1 MSKNL
6 VSLLRNISTLVK
18 MKKSSKKIKVIDL
31 FAGPGGLGEGFSNC
45 KKDSPFEI
53 AMSVEFE
60 KHAHKTLTLR
70 ALYRKLS
77 ESERS
82 ALYLPY
88 IQSKSE
94 SEKEQNFKRLTEGC
108 SAKWSEAQ
116 YETMGEPHALGNPE
130 RWRKIK
136 AGEPLTE
143 DDFLPTKH
151 EQAIMQRIDKIK
163 AEHKGPLIVIGG
175 PPCQAYSVNGRN
187 RIRAE
192 KDYSPENDER
202 FFLYQEYLKVLDRA
216 DPDIFVMENVE
227 GILTA
232 KLANGEYIF
241 PKIKDELVMSD
252 RRSRDE
258 QYDIYSFVKAPYE
271 KASQQHGPR
280 YRKNSDYV
288 ITASDH
294 GVPQNRKRVILLG
307 VKHKYGPVES
317 TLKKSLAN
325 PKTAEL
331 LTGLPVLRSGMSDQH
346 DDAKSWL
353 SNWRENK
360 SELSNLLSKQ
370 RTAEDVGQKISQ
382 TKFLSQNPSRLKIL
396 GQGGMIFNH
405 EYLEL
410 RSFYIESYKKTF
422 RELLPIKEAKNLAD
436 EGDGKGNSLFCSS
449 VKNNAQFT
457 KSFSDNY
464 PELYSWLN
472 RDIDGAINHETRGH
486 MKEDLKRYMFSA
498 AWASANKDTK
508 SPSPKSRDFPLPL
521 SPRHGNWHSGHHAD
535 RFRTVGS
542 HTTPYTITSHLR
554 KDGHAQIHYDIA
566 QNRSITV
573 REAARIQTFPDDY
586 YFEGS
591 QGWQFQ
597 QVGNAVPS
605 FLAKQIASLVL
616 EVMKKAKLF

>member
-1 MSKNL
+1 M
-6 VSLLRNISTLVK
+6 K

-45 KKDSPFEI
+45 RDNSPFEI

-77 ESERS
+77 ENERS
-82 ALYLPY
+82 SYYLPY

-94 SEKEQNFKRLTEGC
+94 LEKKRNFKNLIESC
-108 SAKWSEAQ
+108 SRKWAEAN

-130 RWRKIK
+130 RWRKSK

-143 DDFLPTKH
+143 EDFLPTKH
-151 EQAIMQRIDKIK
+151 EQAIMQRIDEIK

-187 RIRAE
+187 RIRAQ

-232 KLANGEYIF
+232 KLADGQLIF
-241 PKIKDELVMSD
+241 PKIKQELAMSEN
-252 RRSRDE
+252 RCRDE
-258 QYDIYSFVKAPYE
+258 QYNIYSFVKAPFE
-271 KASQQHGPR
+271 RDSQDGGPL

-288 ITASDH
+288 ITASDY

-307 VKHKYGPVES
+307 IKHKYGPVES
-317 TLKKSLAN
+317 ILKKSSAT

-331 LTGLPVLRSGMSDQH
+331 LAGLPALRSGLSDQY
-346 DDAKSWL
+346 DDAGSWFH
-353 SNWRENK
+353 NWRKNK
-360 SELSNLLSKQ
+360 SELLNLLSKQ
-370 RTAEDVGQKISQ
+370 KTAEDVGQKISQ
-382 TKFLSQNPSRLKIL
+382 IKFFSKNPSRSEMLQQA
-396 GQGGMIFNH
+396 GVIFNR

-410 RSFYIESYKKTF
+410 RSFYIESYNKTLKK
-422 RELLPIKEAKNLAD
+422 LLPINEAKILVS
-436 EGDGKGNSLFCSS
+436 EGDGKGNNLFCSS
-449 VKNNAQFT
+449 VNSSQFT
-457 KSFSDNY
+457 NSFSHDY
-464 PELYSWLN
+464 PQLYSWLSRN
-472 RDIDGAINHETRGH
+472 IDGAVNHESRGH

-498 AWASANKDTK
+498 AWASANKETQ
-508 SPSPKSRDFPLPL
+508 SPSPKSKDFPLPL
-521 SPRHGNWHSGHHAD
+521 SPEHGNWHSGHHAD

-542 HTTPYTITSHLR
+542 DTIPYTITSHLR
-554 KDGHAQIHYDIA
+554 KDGHAQIHYDIS

-586 YFEGS
+586 YFEGP

-605 FLAKQIASLVL
+605 FLAKQIAIVVEEIINQKGLL
-616 EVMKKAKLF
+616 

>member
-1 MSKNL
+1 
-6 VSLLRNISTLVK
+6 

-45 KKDSPFEI
+45 ADDSPFEI

-70 ALYRKLS
+70 ALYRKLN
-77 ESERS
+77 ETERTNY
-82 ALYLPY
+82 YLPY

-94 SEKEQNFKRLTEGC
+94 SEKERNFKNLTDSC
-108 SAKWSEAQ
+108 SVKWAEAQ

-136 AGEPLTE
+136 ASEPLAE

-232 KLANGEYIF
+232 RLANGQLIF
-241 PKIKDELVMSD
+241 PKIKEELVMSD
-252 RRSRDE
+252 RRIRDE
-258 QYDIYSFVKAPYE
+258 QYDIYSFVKAPSE
-271 KASQQHGPR
+271 KASQEHGPN
-280 YRKNSDYV
+280 YHKNSDYV
-288 ITASDH
+288 ITASDY

-307 VKHKYGPVES
+307 IKHKHGPVES
-317 TLKKSLAN
+317 TLKILSSP

-331 LTGLPVLRSGMSDQH
+331 LSGLPTVRSGMSDES
-346 DDAKSWL
+346 DNASTWL
-353 SNWRENK
+353 MNWNENK
-360 SELSNLLSKQ
+360 GELTDLLAKH
-370 RTAEDVGQKISQ
+370 RTAEEVAQQICQNKLFR
-382 TKFLSQNPSRLKIL
+382 KNPSRDKLL
-396 GQGGMIFNH
+396 SMGGMVFNS
-405 EYLEL
+405 EYKEL
-410 RSFYIESYKKTF
+410 RSFYIDAYEKTLKELESCN
-422 RELLPIKEAKNLAD
+422 EVVDLATD
-436 EGDGKGNSLFCSS
+436 GDGKGNNLFCSS
-449 VKNNAQFT
+449 VKNKTSFT
-457 KSFSDNY
+457 QRFKTEY
-464 PELYSWLN
+464 PELYSWIN
-472 RDIDGAINHETRGH
+472 KNIDGAVNHITRGH

-498 AWASANKDTK
+498 SWSYAYREEK
-508 SPSPKSRDFPLPL
+508 SPSPKSKDFPLAL
-521 SPRHGNWHSGHHAD
+521 SPEHGNWHTGHHAD

-542 HTTPYTITSHLR
+542 LTIPYTITSHLR
-554 KDGHAQIHYDIA
+554 KDGHAQIHYDIS

-591 QGWQFQ
+591 LGWQYQ
-597 QVGNAVPS
+597 QVGNAVPPY
-605 FLAKQIASLVL
+605 LAVQIARLV
-616 EVMKKAKLF
+616 KKLFDSMGS

>member
-1 MSKNL
+1 
-6 VSLLRNISTLVK
+6 
-18 MKKSSKKIKVIDL
+18 MKKSSEKIKVIDL
-31 FAGPGGLGEGFSNC
+31 FAGPGGLGEGFSTC
-45 KKDSPFEI
+45 TDDSPFEI

-70 ALYRKLS
+70 ALHRKLNETEYS
-77 ESERS
+77 NY
-82 ALYLPY
+82 YLPY

-94 SEKEQNFKRLTEGC
+94 QEKKRNFKNLIESC
-108 SAKWSEAQ
+108 SAKWEQANH
-116 YETMGEPHALGNPE
+116 ETMGEPHALGNPE

-136 AGEPLTE
+136 NGETLTE

-151 EQAIMQRIDKIK
+151 EQAIMQRIDDIK

-187 RIRAE
+187 RIRAQ

-232 KLANGEYIF
+232 RLADGQLIF
-241 PKIKDELVMSD
+241 PKIKDELVMPN
-252 RRSRDE
+252 RSRDE

-271 KASQQHGPR
+271 SATQEHGPL

-288 ITASDH
+288 ITASDY

-307 VKHKYGPVES
+307 VKHKYGPVQS
-317 TLKKSLAN
+317 RLKKSLAT

-331 LTGLPVLRSGMSDQH
+331 LSGLPMLRSGMSDQY
-346 DDAKSWL
+346 DDGGSWL
-353 SNWRENK
+353 HNWRKNK
-360 SELSNLLSKQ
+360 TELISLLSKQ
-370 RTAEDVGQKISQ
+370 RTAEEVGQKVSQ
-382 TKFLSQNPSRLKIL
+382 IKFLSKNPSRSEKLQQA
-396 GQGGMIFNH
+396 GVIFNH

-410 RSFYIESYKKTF
+410 RRFYIESYEKTHK
-422 RELLPIKEAKNLAD
+422 ELLSTKEAKNLVS
-436 EGDGKGNSLFCSS
+436 EGDGKGNNFFCSS
-449 VKNNAQFT
+449 VSTSYQFT
-457 KSFSDNY
+457 ESFSHNY
-464 PELYSWLN
+464 PQLFAWLN
-472 RDIDGAINHETRGH
+472 RNIGGAVNHVTRGH

-498 AWASANKDTK
+498 AWASANKRTQ
-508 SPSPKSRDFPLPL
+508 SPSPKSKDFPLHLAPE
-521 SPRHGNWHSGHHAD
+521 HGNWHSGHHAD

-542 HTTPYTITSHLR
+542 ETIPYTITSHLR

-566 QNRSITV
+566 QNRSLTV

-605 FLAKQIASLVL
+605 FLAKQIALVVEEIMYQKGL
-616 EVMKKAKLF
+616 I